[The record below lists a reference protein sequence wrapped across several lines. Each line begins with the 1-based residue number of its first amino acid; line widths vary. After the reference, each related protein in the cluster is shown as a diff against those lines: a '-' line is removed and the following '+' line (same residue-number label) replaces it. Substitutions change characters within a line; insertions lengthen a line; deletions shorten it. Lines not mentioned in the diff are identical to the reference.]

1 MAVRLPSLPL
11 RKRSTPRVQQFLEV
25 SQAAAGPELVLDVG
39 LRPGVQLHGLWAY
52 CDETDEWWALPA
64 FSGGPTGHRAVIDL
78 AETAALLPALE
89 TTIAL
94 FVEVEHD
101 LEAGSREA
109 TSVALAP
116 FAVLNDLP
124 EVATHARYRARLG
137 RAVET
142 RIGGLHE
149 VADGDRRVVAYP
161 TRRGYL
167 ALALNRDLAPF
178 ADVYVE
184 RISVRGGVLRLRGR
198 LLTRHG
204 DLQQAELLLKAR
216 ASGVR
221 FSYPIDLTEDVE
233 QSRTRFGHRFYT
245 FTTTADWGRLL
256 EDGGLVED
264 IFDTW
269 ATVRTAQAQEP
280 FEVRVGKT
288 RFAVRQLT
296 RPGWVQRGDKAAV
309 ITPYYTF
316 KAHKTSFQVDLFE
329 ADTLRYLRSQ
339 LRRRHLLRLPTPA
352 KPIWLVGERPYKAQD
367 TGFHFFRY
375 LCERHPEIDAYYVMD
390 PASPEYRNVEP
401 LGNVLAHRSKEH
413 IRATLAAERVLG
425 SHHPD
430 FVYPMRTFRFR
441 RAVRATRVFLQ
452 HGVMG
457 TKWMV
462 PNYGKGTP
470 GFQTDLFIVSSE
482 REKQYIVSDF
492 GYDPDEVAVTGLSRF
507 DALLT
512 PDVAKKRQI
521 VVMPTWRD
529 WLLDADRYLA
539 SEYHERWSQ
548 FLHDPRLHDLAQRH
562 GFEVVFC
569 LHPNMAAFTA
579 LFADAPVRVISQG
592 EVDVQHL
599 LKESAMLVTD
609 YSSVGFDFS
618 FLHRPVAYY
627 QFDQR
632 RFLGPRGSHLDL
644 DRELPGPIAETAGGI
659 LAEIER
665 AAGRDFVMDSEFVRR
680 ADRFIAHRDQHS
692 CDRIFD
698 EVTVAA
704 RRRPH
709 LRDLGSGEIAT
720 AGLRRFRRS
729 KVYFPMMRAMFRLL
743 RRLPAD
749 QNRVVFESGVGRQ
762 YADSPRYVYEE
773 LVRRGSALKK
783 VWAYPGKIHT
793 SDPSTSSVER
803 LSPGYYYHLG
813 RAKYW
818 VNNQNFPHYI
828 VRRPDGVY
836 LQTWHGTPLK
846 RMLHDLETIHGRD
859 EGYADRVTQ
868 AAQQWSVLASPSP
881 YATAAMRSAFRYDGK
896 VIEQG
901 YPRNDLFFRPDA
913 AAVGAEVRRRLGI
926 PADKT
931 VVLYAP
937 TFRDDQAVGNRFA
950 FTLPFD
956 LERFHEAMGEDVV
969 LLLRMHVLVRR
980 GLKIPDE
987 YAATVRDV
995 SDHPEIEELYLASDV
1010 LVTDYSS
1017 VFFDFANLRRPM
1029 IFYAHDLES
1038 YRDDLR
1044 GFYLDYESDLPGP
1057 VVTSEDALYDA
1068 LLSLDRVQKEYIG
1081 RYDAFLE
1088 RFSPMDDGHAAER
1101 VVDEVFGRGS
1111 QEG

>member
-1 MAVRLPSLPL
+1 M
-11 RKRSTPRVQQFLEV
+11 RKRSTPRVQQRLEV
-25 SQAAAGPELVLDVG
+25 SQDGQELVLDIQ
-39 LRPGVQLHGLWAY
+39 LRPGVQVHGLWAY
-52 CDETDEWWALPA
+52 RAETDEWWALPVP
-64 FSGGPTGHRAVIDL
+64 SDGPTGHRAVIDL
-78 AETAALLPALE
+78 VETAARLPADE
-89 TTIAL
+89 TTISL
-94 FVEVEHD
+94 FLDVEHE
-101 LEAGSREA
+101 LEPGSAVANR
-109 TSVALAP
+109 VALAP
-116 FAVLNDLP
+116 LAVLNDLP
-124 EVATHARYRARLG
+124 ADATRARYRMRLG
-137 RAVET
+137 RSVDT
-142 RIGGLHE
+142 QLFRLHP
-149 VADGDRRVVAYP
+149 VKAGDRRIVAYP
-161 TRRGYL
+161 TTRGYL
-167 ALALNRDLAPF
+167 ALALNRDLARF
-178 ADVYVE
+178 ADVHV
-184 RISVRGGVLRLRGR
+184 RAISVRGGVLRLRGR

-204 DLQQAELLLKAR
+204 DVQHAELLLKAR
-216 ASGVR
+216 TSGVR
-221 FSYPIDLTEDVE
+221 VSRPIELVADEERT
-233 QSRTRFGHRFYT
+233 RTRFGHRFYD
-245 FTTTADWGRLL
+245 FTVTGDLGLLL
-256 EDGGLVED
+256 EDGRLVDD
-264 IFDTW
+264 IFDAW
-269 ATVRTAQAQEP
+269 FTVRTAQAEEP
-280 FEVRVGKT
+280 FDVRVGKT
-288 RFAVRQLT
+288 RFVARNLT
-296 RPGWVQRGDKAAV
+296 RPGWVQRGDAAAV

-316 KAHKTSFQVDLFE
+316 KARKTSFQVDLFE

-339 LRRRHLLRLPTPA
+339 LRRRHLLRLPSPA
-352 KPIWLVGERPYKAQD
+352 KPVWLVGERPHKAQD

-375 LCERHPEIDAYYVMD
+375 LRERHPEIDAYYVID
-390 PASPEYRNVEP
+390 PASPEYRNVAP
-401 LGNVLAHRSKEH
+401 LGNVLAPRSKEH
-413 IRATLAAERVLG
+413 IRAALTAERVLG

-430 FVYPMRTFRFR
+430 FVYPLRTRRFR

-470 GFQTDLFIVSSE
+470 GFETDLFIVSSE

-492 GYDPDEVAVTGLSRF
+492 GYDPGEVAVTGLSRF

-512 PDVAKKRQI
+512 PDVAPRRQ
-521 VVMPTWRD
+521 VLVMPTWRD
-529 WLLDADRYLA
+529 WLQDADRYLA
-539 SEYHERWSQ
+539 SEYHQRWSQ
-548 FLHDPRLHDLAQRH
+548 FLHDPRLHDLAERH
-562 GFEVVFC
+562 GLEVVFC

-579 LFADAPVRVISQG
+579 LFDDAPVRVISQG

-627 QFDQR
+627 HFERR

-644 DRELPGPIAETAGGI
+644 ARELPGPIAYSVDDVLT
-659 LAEIER
+659 EIER
-665 AAGRDFVMDSEFVRR
+665 AVERDFVMDSEFVRR

-698 EVTVAA
+698 AVKAAKRRHTRVKDLASSEVPAA
-704 RRRPH
+704 AFRQ
-709 LRDLGSGEIAT
+709 
-720 AGLRRFRRS
+720 FRRS
-729 KVYFPMMRAMFRLL
+729 RVYFPAMRAMFRLL
-743 RRLPAD
+743 KRLPAD

-762 YADSPRYVYEE
+762 YADSPRYVFEE
-773 LVRRGSALKK
+773 LVRRGSGLKK
-783 VWAYPGKIHT
+783 VWAYPSKIHT
-793 SDPSTSSVER
+793 PDRNTTSVAR
-803 LSPGYYYHLG
+803 LSPAYYYHLA

-859 EGYADRVTQ
+859 EGYADRVTR
-868 AAQQWSVLASPSP
+868 ASKQWSVLASPSP
-881 YATAAMRSAFRYDGK
+881 FATAVMRSAFRYDGT

-901 YPRNDLFFRPDA
+901 YPRNDVFFRPDA
-913 AAVGAEVRRRLGI
+913 AAVAADVRRRLGI

-937 TFRDDQAVGNRFA
+937 TFRDDQAVGNRFS

-956 LERFHEAMGEDVV
+956 LARFHEAMGDDVV

-980 GLKIPDE
+980 GLRIPEE
-987 YAATVRDV
+987 YASTVLDV
-995 SDHPEIEELYLASDV
+995 SGYPEIQELYLASDV

-1017 VFFDFANLRRPM
+1017 VFFDFATLRRPM
-1029 IFYAHDLES
+1029 VFFAYDLES

-1044 GFYLDYESDLPGP
+1044 GFYLDYETDLPGP

-1068 LLSLDRVQKEYIG
+1068 LLSLERVQKEYSG

-1101 VVDEVFGRGS
+1101 VVDEVFGRPAQGD
-1111 QEG
+1111 

>member
-1 MAVRLPSLPL
+1 MLEVRL
-11 RKRSTPRVQQFLEV
+11 Q
-25 SQAAAGPELVLDVG
+25 
-39 LRPGVQLHGLWAY
+39 PGVQVHGLWAY
-52 CDETDEWWALPA
+52 CADVDQWWALPA
-64 FSGGPTGHRAVIDL
+64 PQDGPTGHRAVVDL
-78 AETAALLPALE
+78 LEIAARLPALE

-94 FVEVEHD
+94 YVEVEHE
-101 LEAGSREA
+101 LEPGSGQA
-109 TSVALAP
+109 TQVARRP
-116 FAVLNDLP
+116 FAVLNGPP
-124 EVATHARYRARLG
+124 ESATRARYRMRLG
-137 RAVET
+137 RSQDT
-142 RIGGLHE
+142 RIGDLHA
-149 VADGDRRVVAYP
+149 VADGHHRVVAYP

-167 ALALNRDLAPF
+167 ALALNRDLTPF
-178 ADVYVE
+178 ADMHVR

-204 DLQQAELLLKAR
+204 DVQRAELLLKAR
-216 ASGVR
+216 NSDVR
-221 FSYPIDLTEDVE
+221 ITHPIDLTLDAA
-233 QSRTRFGHRFYT
+233 RTRDAFGLRCYSFSVR
-245 FTTTADWGRLL
+245 ADWGRLL
-256 EDGGLVED
+256 EDDRLVEG
-264 IFDTW
+264 IFDVW
-269 ATVRTAQAQEP
+269 VTVTTAQAEEP
-280 FEVRVGKT
+280 FDVRVGKT
-288 RFAVRQLT
+288 RFAARSLT

-316 KAHKTSFQVDLFE
+316 KARKTSIQVDLFE
-329 ADTLRYLRSQ
+329 ADTLKYLRNQ
-339 LRRRHLLRLPTPA
+339 VHRRHLRHLPSPS
-352 KPIWLVGERPYKAQD
+352 KPVWLVGERPHKAQD
-367 TGFHFFRY
+367 TGLHFFRY
-375 LCERHPEIDAYYVMD
+375 LRQQHPEIDAYYVID
-390 PASPEYRNVEP
+390 PASPEYGNVAP

-413 IRATLAAERVLG
+413 VRAALAAERVLG

-430 FVYPMRTFRFR
+430 FAFPLRTPRFR

-470 GFQTDLFIVSSE
+470 GFEADLFIVSSE
-482 REKQYIVSDF
+482 REKQYIVGDF
-492 GYDPDEVAVTGLSRF
+492 GYDPSEVAVTGLSRF

-512 PDVAKKRQI
+512 PDVARKRQLL
-521 VVMPTWRD
+521 VMPTWRD

-539 SEYHERWSQ
+539 SEYHQRWSD
-548 FLHDPRLHDLAQRH
+548 FLHDPRLRDLADRH

-569 LHPNMAAFTA
+569 LHPNMASFTD

-627 QFDQR
+627 QFDR
-632 RFLGPRGSHLDL
+632 ARFLGPRDSHLDL
-644 DRELPGPIAETAGGI
+644 DHELPGPITYTLDDI
-659 LAEIER
+659 LTEVER
-665 AAGRDFVMDSEFVRR
+665 AAERDFDMDVEFVRR
-680 ADRFIAHRDQHS
+680 ADRFITHRDQHN
-692 CDRIFD
+692 CDRIFE
-698 EVTVAA
+698 EVQAA
-704 RRRPH
+704 TRRRT
-709 LRDLGSGEIAT
+709 RVKDLASSELPAAVI
-720 AGLRRFRRS
+720 RQFRRS
-729 KVYFPMMRAMFRLL
+729 RVYFPAMRAMFRLL

-749 QNRVVFESGVGRQ
+749 PNRVVFESGVGRQ

-773 LVRRGSALKK
+773 LVRRGSTLKK
-783 VWAYPGKIHT
+783 VWAYPSKIHT
-793 SDPSTSSVER
+793 ADPDTTSVAR

-828 VRRPDGVY
+828 VRRPEGVY

-846 RMLHDLETIHGRD
+846 RMLHDLDTIHGRD
-859 EGYADRVTQ
+859 SGYEDRVTK

-881 YATAAMRSAFRYDGK
+881 FATDVMRSAFHYDGQ
-896 VIEQG
+896 VIELG
-901 YPRNDLFFRPDA
+901 YPRNDVFFRTDA
-913 AAVGAEVRRRLGI
+913 TAVAAGVRRRLGI
-926 PADKT
+926 PADKK

-937 TFRDDQAVGNRFA
+937 TFRDNQGVGNRFS

-956 LERFHEAMGEDVV
+956 LARFHEVMGDDVV

-980 GLKIPDE
+980 GLNIPAE
-987 YAATVRDV
+987 LASTILDV
-995 SDHPEIEELYLASDV
+995 SGYPEIQELYLASDV

-1017 VFFDFANLRRPM
+1017 VFFDFATLRRPM
-1029 IFYAHDLES
+1029 VFFAYDLES

-1044 GFYLDYESDLPGP
+1044 GFYLDYETDLPGP

-1068 LLSLDRVQKEYIG
+1068 LLSLERVQKEYSG

-1101 VVDEVFGRGS
+1101 VVDEVFGR
-1111 QEG
+1111 QPLRD